1 MLIKKPKSVGSKH
14 CNDSKAF
21 IKSLNDMDD
30 IYENIDERNLNKK
43 CKTLIEFDDM
53 IVDMLSNKK
62 PNLIVT
68 KSFIRE
74 RILKIFLAFITKSYL
89 AVPKNIRQNSSYY
102 LL

>member
-1 MLIKKPKSVGSKH
+1 
-14 CNDSKAF
+14 
-21 IKSLNDMDD
+21 MDD

-89 AVPKNIRQNSSYY
+89 AVPKNIRQNSPYY